1 MQSPNYYEFLG
12 RPKMISGKRA
22 LEQIPL
28 ELEGYG
34 AGRPLILVQGGPGSR
49 GLADTITKALYD
61 SSLVIGALYDGAIA
75 GSTSGIASELAG
87 LFRARKC
94 DSIIA
99 IGGGALVDVA
109 KCVNMEVA
117 EKKPALG
124 LSGEGKISR
133 ELKPMV
139 LVPVALVSGNEAANR
154 AYIDGAACIS
164 HFLSPDVV
172 VIDHRMTSTAETGPT
187 LYSGLTALAH
197 AVEAAISVSANPM
210 IDAYAYASLRLL
222 CEQLPAAV
230 KKPSDKKSSVAVA
243 NAAALAAIAF
253 SNAPAGMAHYLAEAL
268 ADGTGINAGIC
279 MALLVRALL
288 KTRMAEKKGI
298 REELCLALAG
308 PGMFSAAPASGRAK
322 AALGAIDGM
331 FADLGG
337 MMPGSL
343 KEIGVTQE
351 RLNEAVREAVKAS
364 PSKLSAK
371 ECMAVIGRAWNGK

>member
-1 MQSPNYYEFLG
+1 
-12 RPKMISGKRA
+12 
-22 LEQIPL
+22 
-28 ELEGYG
+28 
-34 AGRPLILVQGGPGSR
+34 
-49 GLADTITKALYD
+49 
-61 SSLVIGALYDGAIA
+61 
-75 GSTSGIASELAG
+75 
-87 LFRARKC
+87 
-94 DSIIA
+94 
-99 IGGGALVDVA
+99 
-109 KCVNMEVA
+109 MEVA
-117 EKKPALG
+117 EKKPARG
-124 LSGEGKISR
+124 LAGEEKISR

-154 AYIDGAACIS
+154 AYIDGLACIS

-172 VIDHRMTSTAETGPT
+172 VIDHRMTSTAETRPT

-222 CEQLPAAV
+222 CEHLPAAV

-268 ADGTGINAGIC
+268 ADGTGIDPGIC
-279 MALLVRALL
+279 MGLLVRALL
-288 KTRMAEKKGI
+288 KTRIVEKKGI

-322 AALGAIDGM
+322 AALGAIDGT

-343 KEIGVTQE
+343 REIGVTQQ